1 MPYNIGSYGII
12 VDESL
17 SNITKPNKVYYET
30 EPEAETE
37 NKQISKL
44 FIDKY
49 NFKTE
54 YKNYLII
61 KKIDP
66 KNKFTYKMINVSK
79 YKVLLDEY
87 YKLEHII
94 NIKQYEKYDFLNIY
108 EITMIKSEASLNEY
122 LKNSTNTTMFK
133 NNFKN
138 QFIQLLE
145 GIKKL
150 HQHKFV
156 HLDLKEYNI
165 LITNNVLYLIDFGF
179 SNYTKELFYSKNI
192 YVFGST
198 YIYFPFE
205 TKIIYDIYNK
215 INKCNDEINIIEIT
229 TKEIIEYINNTDFI
243 ELYFNDYYK
252 DLKKYIIDLEEVL
265 NLDQDK
271 IKNQIKDFIND
282 IICKHNILSDTL
294 LEFQICMKKIFE
306 DIIFKIDIYSIG
318 IILNNLSNYLPNN
331 TQTIIPKLINMSPYN
346 RPDIDN
352 LILMMKR

>member
-1 MPYNIGSYGII
+1 MSYNIGSYGII
-12 VDESL
+12 VDDSL
-17 SNITKPNKVYYET
+17 SNIQKPNIVHYET
-30 EPEAETE
+30 ETE
-37 NKQISKL
+37 DKQISKL
-44 FIDKY
+44 FINKY
-49 NFKTE
+49 YDFKAE

-61 KKIDP
+61 SKIDP
-66 KNKFTYKMINVSK
+66 ENKFTYKIIKVSE
-79 YKVLLDEY
+79 YKVFLDEY
-87 YKLEHII
+87 YKIEHII
-94 NIKQYEKYDFLNIY
+94 NIKEYEKYDFLNIY
-108 EITMIKSEASLNEY
+108 EIRMIKSEISLNDY
-122 LKNSTNTTMFK
+122 LKNSNNTTMFK

-138 QFIQLLE
+138 QFIQLLD

-165 LITNNVLYLIDFGF
+165 LITNNVLYLIDFGL
-179 SNYTKELFYSKNI
+179 SNYTKKVFYSKNI
-192 YVFGST
+192 DVFGSK

-215 INKCNDEINIIEIT
+215 INKCNGNTNIIEIT

-243 ELYFNDYYK
+243 ELYFNNYYK
-252 DLKKYIIDLEEVL
+252 DLKKYRIDLEEVL

-282 IICKHNILSDTL
+282 IICKHNILSETL

-306 DIIFKIDIYSIG
+306 EIIYKIDIYSIG
-318 IILNNLSNYLPNN
+318 IILNNLSYYLPN
-331 TQTIIPKLINMSPYN
+331 TTKQIIPKLLNMSPYN

-352 LILMMKR
+352 LILMMKK